1 MNDKYTNKSKQQIII
16 NVKLYSSFTHK
27 PLSKVKFFTTITR
40 ARDVVCIQS
49 LFLNLSL
56 KHIHVWTHTHTY
68 SAFLTKAFKRDSLSL
83 IVLLKFPFTFSCSS
97 LKPSVLIC
105 TTFIL
110 KDFIINTLQ
119 NANGL
124 KSTIWTHCIMT
135 LIYSLSVSEIN
146 TYLTK
151 SHRLAV
157 IPACQA
163 VNRDQLLFLFDY
175 RGLCRF
181 AALNYNLSAWDCD
194 GWEGLHIY

>member
-1 MNDKYTNKSKQQIII
+1 MWFAFN
-16 NVKLYSSFTHK
+16 LYFSICLSNTYMYGHTH
-27 PLSKVKFFTTITR
+27 
-40 ARDVVCIQS
+40 
-49 LFLNLSL
+49 
-56 KHIHVWTHTHTY
+56 THTHTY

-151 SHRLAV
+151 SHRLGV

-181 AALNYNLSAWDCD
+181 AAFNYNWSGWDCEWD
-194 GWEGLHIY
+194 DSWEGLHIY